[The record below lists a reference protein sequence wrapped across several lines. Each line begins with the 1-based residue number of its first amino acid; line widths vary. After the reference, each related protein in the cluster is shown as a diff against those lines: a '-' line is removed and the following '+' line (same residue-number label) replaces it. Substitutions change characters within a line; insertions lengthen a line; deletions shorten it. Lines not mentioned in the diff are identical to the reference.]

1 MDAVKFLKGRERMC
15 DRFSVCADG
24 CPLYSNYTDC
34 NDYITNH
41 IEEAVAFVE
50 KWVAEHPAKTRKDDF
65 FEKFPNAPTDE
76 RTLPRPCVK
85 VLGYTDECTGKCEEC
100 WNESVY

>member
-1 MDAVKFLKGRERMC
+1 MDVVKFVKEKKRMC
-15 DRFSVCADG
+15 HSFGDCSDG
-24 CPLYSNYTDC
+24 CPFDFDYTDC
-34 NDYITNH
+34 NDYIFDN

-50 KWVAEHPAKTRKDDF
+50 KWAVEHPAKTRKEDF

-85 VLGYTDECTGKCEEC
+85 VLGYTDECIGKCVEC
-100 WNESVY
+100 WNESV